1 MRSRPRRKALPERL
15 RLSVVDDPAGSTP
28 LSFPGRPTWPIGLLF
43 GVVFAMFAAVAFAQ
57 IGSMRG
63 RSVDTVFE
71 LMFVLFQ
78 GCWVIGWS
86 VGVMIL
92 FLLMVLFLFHGES
105 ARIKGRRL
113 VHVIR
118 LGLVKIILEHDLTK
132 VHNLRL
138 QSAGGSDRFRI
149 RFDYEG
155 GDQALGSDMPR
166 VVAEGEIQAIQSAIA
181 GLGENDHAEEGANA
195 HTREEPGIDLNKWVS
210 RRMAP
215 RRQGSVRA
223 SRRSP
228 GASSAE
234 RPSWTS
240 GSGVALL
247 IANLIPL
254 AGVLLL
260 GWDLGEVITLFW
272 AENAVIS
279 LYTLLKLVVV
289 AQWGA
294 LLFGPFFLGHY
305 GGFMAAHFLFIYQ
318 LFVRGIGQGAPEVH
332 ALTALADLFLPL
344 WPALLALAVSHGIS
358 FYANFLKHKE
368 YLWRTAAEQMREPY
382 KMVMV
387 LHVTIIFGG
396 WVILLLGSPLP
407 ALVLLVA
414 LKIGV
419 DLAAHRKEH
428 AVKEG

>member
-1 MRSRPRRKALPERL
+1 
-15 RLSVVDDPAGSTP
+15 
-28 LSFPGRPTWPIGLLF
+28 
-43 GVVFAMFAAVAFAQ
+43 MFAIFAGIAVAQ

-63 RSVDTVFE
+63 RSVATVFE

-78 GCWVIGWS
+78 GFWVIGWS

-92 FLLMVLFLFHGES
+92 FLLMVLFLLHGES
-105 ARIKGRRL
+105 ARITGRRL

-118 LGLVKIILEHDLTK
+118 LGFVKIILEYDLTK

-138 QSAGGSDRFRI
+138 ESAGGPDRFRM

-166 VVAEGEIQAIQSAIA
+166 AIAEGGIQAIQSAIA
-181 GLGENDHAEEGANA
+181 GLGENDDAEEGADA
-195 HTREEPGIDLNKWVS
+195 RTTEEPGIDLKKWVS

-215 RRQGSVRA
+215 GPQDPVRT

-228 GASSAE
+228 RISSAA
-234 RPSWTS
+234 RPPWTS
-240 GSGVALL
+240 GSGLALM

-254 AGVLLL
+254 GGVLLL

-272 AENAVIS
+272 AENAVIG

-294 LLFGPFFLGHY
+294 LLLGPFFLGHY

-318 LFVRGIGQGAPEVH
+318 LFVRGIEQSTPEVQ
-332 ALTALADLFLPL
+332 ALTALADLFIPL

-358 FYANFLKHKE
+358 FYANFLKRKE
-368 YLWRTAAEQMREPY
+368 YLGRTAAEQMGEPY
-382 KMVMV
+382 KRVVV

-396 WVILLLGSPLP
+396 WVILLLESPLP

-414 LKIGV
+414 LKTGV

-428 AVKEG
+428 AVKAG

>member
-15 RLSVVDDPAGSTP
+15 RLSFVDDPAGSTP
-28 LSFPGRPTWPIGLLF
+28 LYLPGRRTWPLGLLF
-43 GVVFAMFAAVAFAQ
+43 RVVFAMFAGVAVAQ

-78 GCWVIGWS
+78 GFWVIGWS

-92 FLLMVLFLFHGES
+92 FLLMVLFLLHGES
-105 ARIKGRRL
+105 ARITGRHL

-118 LGLVKIILEHDLTK
+118 LGLVKIILEYDLTK
-132 VHNLRL
+132 VHDLRL
-138 QSAGGSDRFRI
+138 ESAGGSDRFRI

-155 GDQALGSDMPR
+155 GDQALGSDTPR
-166 VVAEGEIQAIQSAIA
+166 AIAEGEIQTIQSAIA
-181 GLGENDHAEEGANA
+181 GLGESDDAEEGANA
-195 HTREEPGIDLNKWVS
+195 HTRKEPGIDLKKWIS

-215 RRQGSVRA
+215 RPQDPVRT
-223 SRRSP
+223 SRRRP
-228 GASSAE
+228 RTSSAE

-240 GSGVALL
+240 GSGVALM

-272 AENAVIS
+272 AENAVIG

-289 AQWGA
+289 ARWGA

-318 LFVRGIGQGAPEVH
+318 LFVRGIEQSAPEVH
-332 ALTALADLFLPL
+332 AFTALADLFLPL
-344 WPALLALAVSHGIS
+344 WPALLALVVSHGIS

-368 YLWRTAAEQMREPY
+368 YLGRTAAEQMGEPY
-382 KMVMV
+382 KRIVV

-414 LKIGV
+414 LKTGV

-428 AVKEG
+428 AVKAS

>member
-1 MRSRPRRKALPERL
+1 
-15 RLSVVDDPAGSTP
+15 
-28 LSFPGRPTWPIGLLF
+28 
-43 GVVFAMFAAVAFAQ
+43 MFAIFAGIAVAQ

-78 GCWVIGWS
+78 GFWVIGWS
-86 VGVMIL
+86 VAVMIL
-92 FLLMVLFLFHGES
+92 FLLMVLFLLHGES
-105 ARIKGRRL
+105 ARITGRRL

-118 LGLVKIILEHDLTK
+118 LGFVRIILEYDLTK
-132 VHNLRL
+132 VHDLRL
-138 QSAGGSDRFRI
+138 ESAGGPDRFRM

-166 VVAEGEIQAIQSAIA
+166 AIAEEGIQAIQSAIA
-181 GLGENDHAEEGANA
+181 ELGENDDAEEGADA
-195 HTREEPGIDLNKWVS
+195 RTREEPGIDLKKWVS

-215 RRQGSVRA
+215 GPQDPLRTPRRRI
-223 SRRSP
+223 
-228 GASSAE
+228 SSAA
-234 RPSWTS
+234 RPSWSS
-240 GSGVALL
+240 GSGLALM

-254 AGVLLL
+254 GGVLLL

-272 AENAVIS
+272 AENAVIG

-294 LLFGPFFLGHY
+294 LLLGPFFLGHY

-318 LFVRGIGQGAPEVH
+318 LFVRGIEQSPPEVQT
-332 ALTALADLFLPL
+332 LTALAGLFIPL

-358 FYANFLKHKE
+358 FYANFLKRKE
-368 YLWRTAAEQMREPY
+368 YLGRTAAEQMGEPY
-382 KMVMV
+382 KRVVV

-414 LKIGV
+414 LKTGV

-428 AVKEG
+428 AVKAG